1 MKGAGN
7 HGQAGLG
14 FGPIWE
20 NHGMSSFCS
29 HIFRDLWGKRDPV
42 FRLGRRRI
50 FNKISMFPSFP

>member
-1 MKGAGN
+1 MKVAGN

-20 NHGMSSFCS
+20 NDGMSLFCS
-29 HIFRDLWGKRDPV
+29 RIFRDLWGARDPV
-42 FRLGRRRI
+42 IRLGRHRI